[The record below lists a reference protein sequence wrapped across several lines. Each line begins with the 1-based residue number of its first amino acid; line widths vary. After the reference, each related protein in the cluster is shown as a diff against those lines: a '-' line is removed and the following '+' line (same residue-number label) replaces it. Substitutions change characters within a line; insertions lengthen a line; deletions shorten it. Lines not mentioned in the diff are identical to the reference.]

1 MKFFKSILVAV
12 LLLSQLNCS
21 SGSSLGAFLAP
32 RSLAIDSTTDR
43 LFVYE
48 SGQLM
53 LVYTASTQQGLGD
66 QPIISSSDDD
76 STLRALLPE
85 SVTQMVAYNV
95 DTTNTRLFFLG
106 QSTQTSTG
114 SSVTNQLTVLN
125 FDGTTFTE
133 DDLSPIVLSD
143 GDSSTTDTD
152 NSFYDMVLDQENG
165 LVYVSDTSAGVVH
178 VISATDGTVAA
189 GPLTV
194 AGSPSGLSL
203 NNDRLYVCNVS
214 STTAEQ
220 VITVFDV
227 SDYSSTTIDVGEPCG
242 QIQVASNDLQTVF
255 LANITDRTRVL
266 IQQVDT
272 STYDSSTDVS
282 VQSASEIG
290 GDGYL
295 SGDETIAVTVED
307 SNSGGLTSAVNGLL
321 LYSTGSS
328 VFGYVGQAD
337 GTIQFVAIDSEDNSY
352 SSQSLLTSVTL
363 LSESKSFANSS
374 VAYGYMLSESGALL
388 SITLGTADVDV
399 IN

>member
-1 MKFFKSILVAV
+1 MKFLKSILVAV

-21 SGSSLGAFLAP
+21 SSSSQGAFLAP

-53 LVYTASTQQGLGD
+53 LVYTASTQEGLGN
-66 QPIISSSDDD
+66 QPVISNSDDD
-76 STLRALLPE
+76 ATLRALLPE

-95 DTTNTRLFFLG
+95 DATNTRLFFLG
-106 QSTQTSTG
+106 QSTQSSTG

-125 FDGTTFTE
+125 FDGSTFTA

-143 GDSSTTDTD
+143 GDSGTTDTD

-203 NNDRLYVCNVS
+203 NDSRLYVCNVS

-242 QIQVASNDLQTVF
+242 QIKVVSNDLLTVF

-290 GDGYL
+290 GDGFL
-295 SGDETIAVTVED
+295 SGDESLTVGDET
-307 SNSGGLTSAVNGLL
+307 NSGGLTSAVNGLL
-321 LYSTGSS
+321 LYATSSS

-337 GTIQFVAIDSEDNSY
+337 GTIQFLAIDSEDNSY

-363 LSESKSFANSS
+363 LSDSKSFANGT
-374 VAYGYMLSESGALL
+374 VAYGYILGESGALL
-388 SITLGTADVDV
+388 SIGLGTADVDV